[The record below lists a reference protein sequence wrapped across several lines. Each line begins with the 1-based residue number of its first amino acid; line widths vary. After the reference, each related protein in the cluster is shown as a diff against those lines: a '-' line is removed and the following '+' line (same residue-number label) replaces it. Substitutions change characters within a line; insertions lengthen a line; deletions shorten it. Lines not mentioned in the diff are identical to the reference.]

1 MTSTQQVCTICVM
14 DRSDRDID
22 FDQDGVCHHCRQ
34 YIPVIKEMRN
44 ASNERRLKLDW
55 ITKEIKAQAAGSEYD
70 CLLGVSGGV
79 DSSYVAYLASH
90 LELKPLIV
98 HFDNGW
104 NSELSVE
111 NINKLVDKLGFDLF
125 TYVINWVEFK
135 DLQRSFFKAS
145 VIDIEMLTDHA
156 IIAAM
161 YKIARDHK
169 IKYILSGDNIA
180 TESGLPKGWVW
191 NKADLIN
198 IKAIQKRF
206 GTRKL
211 ETFPRFNLWQNSV
224 NQLLKTFI
232 MIKPLNYIDYQKS
245 KAIETLSSELDWR
258 YYGGKHFESIFT
270 KFYQAY
276 ILPEKFGID
285 KRKAHFSSLIR
296 NGEMTRNGAL
306 EELKKPLYDPIELR
320 HDKAYVLKKLSFS
333 EKEFES
339 IMQLPVR
346 SHLDYP
352 SEVRRIRYLLPLR
365 GLYRKLVS

>member
-1 MTSTQQVCTICVM
+1 M
-14 DRSDRDID
+14 DTSDRDID

-34 YIPVIKEMRN
+34 YIPVIEEMWR
-44 ASNERRLKLDW
+44 SSDERQLKLDQ
-55 ITKEIKAQAAGSEYD
+55 ITREMKARAPDNEYD
-70 CLLGVSGGV
+70 CLLGISGGV
-79 DSSYVAYLASH
+79 DSSYVAYLASN
-90 LELKPLIV
+90 LELNPLIA

-111 NINKLVDKLGFDLF
+111 NINKIVDNLGFDLF
-125 TYVINWVEFK
+125 TYVINWEEFK

-156 IIAAM
+156 ITAAM

-180 TESGLPKGWVW
+180 TESGLPKSWSW
-191 NKADLIN
+191 NKADLCN
-198 IKAIQKRF
+198 IKAIQKSF
-206 GTRKL
+206 GTMKL
-211 ETFPRFNLWQNSV
+211 KTFPTFNLWQESLT
-224 NQLLKTFI
+224 QLLKTFI
-232 MIKPLNYIDYQKS
+232 IVKPLNYIDYQKS
-245 KAIETLSSELDWR
+245 KAIETLSSELDWI

-296 NGEMTRNGAL
+296 NGEMTRNEAL
-306 EELKKPLYDPIELR
+306 EKFKKPLYDPVELR
-320 HDKAYVLKKLSFS
+320 HDKAYVLKKISFS
-333 EKEFES
+333 EEEFEK
-339 IMQLPVR
+339 IMQLPIR
-346 SHLDYP
+346 SHLDFP
-352 SEVRRIRYLLPLR
+352 SEVRRFRYLLPLR